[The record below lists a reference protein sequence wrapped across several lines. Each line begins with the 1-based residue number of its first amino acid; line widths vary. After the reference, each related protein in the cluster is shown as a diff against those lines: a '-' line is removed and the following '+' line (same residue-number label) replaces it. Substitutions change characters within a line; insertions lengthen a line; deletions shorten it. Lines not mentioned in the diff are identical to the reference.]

1 MLENDDGAGQ
11 IIAKPHKHVSF
22 PKDEN
27 FKDEIVTW
35 PSSSKF
41 KRSLWV
47 IFCLAANLAIDH
59 GPRFK
64 AAVAE
69 TT

>member
-35 PSSSKF
+35 PSSS
-41 KRSLWV
+41 ST
-47 IFCLAANLAIDH
+47 AALQRAA
-59 GPRFK
+59 GPS
-64 AAVAE
+64 AA
-69 TT
+69 